1 MHPILLE
8 LFGIKIYSYGLM
20 VGLAYL
26 LGFAIICARAKR
38 AGDNPDNFLEAAI
51 WFIIAGIGGA
61 RIFYFFWF
69 PKIFIRD
76 PIGSMFSSGGLV
88 WYGGVIAVLL
98 ATYIFTS
105 IKRIRLLH
113 FMDVVA
119 PGAAV
124 GLAIGRIGCLLA
136 GCCFGSVCHL
146 PWAIQYPMTHE
157 THGLPVHPAPL
168 YETALMLLVAGFLY
182 YLERKAA
189 AKRQASSRYRN
200 DVTMLEGTTSAWF
213 FILSGIVRFIVE
225 GVRGDRLI
233 WLIFPLFG
241 QKVDLSASQLISL
254 GGILIGLGIFLYQKK
269 KQIPSTLV

>member
-26 LGFAIICARAKR
+26 LGFGIICARAKR

-51 WFIIAGIGGA
+51 WFIIAGISGA

-146 PWAIQYPMTHE
+146 PWAIHYPATHE

-168 YETALMLLVAGFLY
+168 YETALMLLVAGFLF
-182 YLERKAA
+182 YLERKATA
-189 AKRQASSRYRN
+189 AKAQSSRYRN
-200 DVTMLEGTTSAWF
+200 EIMMLEGTTSAWF

-225 GVRGDRLI
+225 GVRGDTLI
-233 WLIFPLFG
+233 WVIFPLMG
-241 QKVDLSASQLISL
+241 QKVDLSASQVISL
-254 GGILIGLGIFLYQKK
+254 LGILVGLGIFLYQKRK
-269 KQIPSTLV
+269 PIPSSLV

>member
-26 LGFAIICARAKR
+26 VGFWIICARAKR
-38 AGDNPDNFLEAAI
+38 AGDNPDNYLEAAI

-119 PGAAV
+119 PGASV

-146 PWAIQYPMTHE
+146 PWAIQYPAAHE

-168 YETALMLLVAGFLY
+168 YETVLMLLVAGFLY
-182 YLERKAA
+182 YLERKASV
-189 AKRQASSRYRN
+189 AKAQTSRYRN

-254 GGILIGLGIFLYQKK
+254 GGILIGLGIFLYQKQK
-269 KQIPSTLV
+269 NIPSTLV